1 MSRLIQIFQN
11 LFFRLEGFFGIVFKS
26 FLGFIKNIISPFTK
40 ILGFT
45 KSDYF
50 LETDAAQGIKQAAN
64 QQIIAK
70 TQDKTPETP
79 VTRSR
84 RQNAKM
90 DDYFL
95 NMARD
100 VNKN

>member
-11 LFFRLEGFFGIVFKS
+11 LFIRFEGFFGVIFPS
-26 FLGFIKNIISPFTK
+26 LWGFIKNVFAPVTK

-45 KSDYF
+45 QSDYF
-50 LETDAAQGIKQAAN
+50 LETDAAQGIKQSAN

-79 VTRSR
+79 VARTR

-100 VNKN
+100 VNQK

>member
-45 KSDYF
+45 KSDYL

-70 TQDKTPETP
+70 TQDKTPKTP

>member
-11 LFFRLEGFFGIVFKS
+11 LFLRLEGFFGIVFQS
-26 FLGFIKNIISPFTK
+26 FWGFIKNIIAPFTK
-40 ILGFT
+40 VLGFT

-50 LETDAAQGIKQAAN
+50 LENDAAQGIKQAAN

-79 VTRSR
+79 MTKSR

>member
-1 MSRLIQIFQN
+1 MSRLTQIFQN
-11 LFFRLEGFFGIVFKS
+11 SFIRLEGWFGVIFKS
-26 FLGFIKNIISPFTK
+26 FFSLIRNLFGSFAKVLG
-40 ILGFT
+40 LT

-50 LETDAAQGIKQAAN
+50 LESDAAEGIKQAAN
-64 QQIIAK
+64 QQTIAK
-70 TQDKTPETP
+70 IPDKTPETP

-100 VNKN
+100 VKKN

>member
-1 MSRLIQIFQN
+1 MSGLTQIFQN
-11 LFFRLEGFFGIVFKS
+11 LFLRVEGFFGVILRS
-26 FLGFIKNIISPFTK
+26 FFSFIKNLFGSFTK
-40 ILGFT
+40 LLGFT

-50 LETDAAQGIKQAAN
+50 LENDAAQGIKQAAN

-70 TQDKTPETP
+70 TEDKTPETP
-79 VTRSR
+79 VTRGR

-100 VNKN
+100 VKKN